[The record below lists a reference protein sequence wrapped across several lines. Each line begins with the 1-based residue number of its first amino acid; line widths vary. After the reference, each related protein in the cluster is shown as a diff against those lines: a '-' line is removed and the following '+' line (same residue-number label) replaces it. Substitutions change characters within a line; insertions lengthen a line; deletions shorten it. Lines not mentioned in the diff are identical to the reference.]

1 MPTLPPAAPSYLLD
15 GFASITPAAQADLLA
30 QIGSVD
36 WPEVERLVR
45 SHVLAKPAF
54 EAPGEMQPPPWFP
67 ALPTDAKLLAHYAVA
82 RAEGER
88 LLRAGKVAAFTV
100 AGGQGSR
107 LGWDAP
113 KGTFPAT
120 PIRKASLFQCFAEY
134 LQKAAQKYGRPVP
147 WYILTSTVNDAATR
161 AFFDQNG
168 YFGLDKADV
177 VFFTQAMM
185 PAFDMLTGRVL
196 MESPG
201 QIALSPNGHGG
212 SLKAMWASGAI
223 ADMKKRGVEQ
233 ISYVQVDNPLLKL
246 ADPLFIGLHALAGA
260 EMSSKALAK
269 AHPKE
274 KVGLLC
280 LANGKMQV
288 IEYSNL
294 PDALAEE
301 RAADG
306 SLRFKAGS
314 IAMHMLRVDF
324 VEGLNTA
331 AGGFSLPWNRAEK
344 KVAYFDF
351 AAQKEVK
358 PEKTN
363 AVKLETFVFDALP
376 FCKTSIILEVDRD
389 EEFGPI
395 KNADAPAG
403 APVMADSPASA
414 TLMQTFRAA
423 RWLEAAGVSI
433 PRKADGGVDAVIEL
447 PQTVAI
453 EPGDLAGRPLP
464 KAIAPGARVLV
475 G

>member
-1 MPTLPPAAPSYLLD
+1 MPTLPPAVPSYLLE
-15 GFASITPAAQADLLA
+15 GFTDLSAEDKADLLA
-30 QIGSVD
+30 QIHSVD
-36 WPEVERLVR
+36 WPEVERLIK
-45 SHVLAKPAF
+45 SHVLAKPTF

-67 ALPTDAKLLAHYAVA
+67 TLPQTAAQLAHYAVA
-82 RAEGER
+82 RAQGEQ

-134 LQKAAQKYGRPVP
+134 LQKAAQKYGKTVP
-147 WYILTSTVNDAATR
+147 WYIMTSTVNHGATC
-161 AFFDQNG
+161 AFFEEND
-168 YFGLDKADV
+168 YFGLNKADV
-177 VFFTQAMM
+177 MFFPQAMM
-185 PAFDMLTGRVL
+185 PAFDMVSGRVL
-196 MESPG
+196 MESPA

-212 SLKAMWASGAI
+212 SLKAMWDSGAI

-246 ADPLFIGLHALAGA
+246 VDPLFIGLHALAGA
-260 EMSSKALAK
+260 QMSSKALAK
-269 AHPKE
+269 AFPKE

-280 LANGKMQV
+280 LAGGKMQV

-294 PDALAEE
+294 PDDLAEA

-306 SLRFKAGS
+306 SLKFKAGS

-324 VEGLNTA
+324 VENLNTA
-331 AGGFSLPWNRAEK
+331 QGGFSLPWNRAEK
-344 KVAYFDF
+344 KVAYFDQ
-351 AAQKEVK
+351 ASRKDVK
-358 PEKTN
+358 PEKVN

-376 FCKTSIILEVDRD
+376 FCKKSIILEVDRD

-395 KNADAPAG
+395 KNADSPAG
-403 APVMADSPASA
+403 QPVMADSPASA
-414 TLMQTFRAA
+414 TLMQTARAA
-423 RWLEAAGVSI
+423 RWLEAAGVEI
-433 PRKADGGVDAVIEL
+433 ARKADGSADCVVEL
-447 PQTVAI
+447 SQTLAI
-453 EPGDLAGRPLP
+453 EPGDLAGVELP
-464 KAIAPGARVLV
+464 QAIGAGQKVLL